1 MRSTPPLPPRPLT
14 VGHEHEPPT
23 GATGR
28 GSCVSGEAGSVSGTD
43 VAHEQ
48 VANGLGMIRRNFAW
62 ACMAGRSVVRI
73 QEDRRLP

>member
-48 VANGLGMIRRNFAW
+48 VANGLGGDPSKL
-62 ACMAGRSVVRI
+62 CVGVYGRA
-73 QEDRRLP
+73 